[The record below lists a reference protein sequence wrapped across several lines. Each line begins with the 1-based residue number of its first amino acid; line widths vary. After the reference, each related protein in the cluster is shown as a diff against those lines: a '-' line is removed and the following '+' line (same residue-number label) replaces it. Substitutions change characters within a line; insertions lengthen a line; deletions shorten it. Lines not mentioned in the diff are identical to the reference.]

1 MAGSM
6 VKDICG
12 NWIGIRNECWGVGT
26 KVSLKMIIAML
37 DASGICG

>member
-12 NWIGIRNECWGVGT
+12 NWIGIQNECWGVSM
-26 KVSLKMIIAML
+26 KVGLRMIIAMF